1 MGPDPI
7 VSIDVERSSSPF
19 EIEDEGGEDETSTDN
34 VVYEQQH
41 IFLNE
46 NDGEI
51 LYESIK
57 VTDVDTETP
66 EVNNVQ
72 ESEESWKE
80 KYNKLLL
87 EYNRLKREHKEEITR
102 LNKKIKY
109 HEKKK
114 NNGAIQ
120 VHQSVC
126 RECLGVIE

>member
-1 MGPDPI
+1 MM
-7 VSIDVERSSSPF
+7 SIDLERCASPF
-19 EIEDEGGEDETSTDN
+19 EINDDEEEEASGDN

-51 LYESIK
+51 LYESVK
-57 VTDVDTETP
+57 VTDVDSETP
-66 EVNNVQ
+66 EPEGTNVQ
-72 ESEESWKE
+72 ESEENWKE
-80 KYNKLLL
+80 KYHKLLI

-102 LNKKIKY
+102 LNKKVKY

-114 NNGAIQ
+114 NNGVIQ